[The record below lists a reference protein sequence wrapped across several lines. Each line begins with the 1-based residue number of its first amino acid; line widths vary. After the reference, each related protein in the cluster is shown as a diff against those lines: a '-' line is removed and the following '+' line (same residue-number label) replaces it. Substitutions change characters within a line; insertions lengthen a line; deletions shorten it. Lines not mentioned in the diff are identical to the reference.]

1 MNSAVTQAQS
11 ATSKGAVL
19 AIIMA
24 SYLMIVIDISIVLT
38 GLPRIQGALGFST
51 PTLSWVQNAYTLAF
65 GGFLLLGARA
75 GDIWG
80 RKRMFMLGLAIFTL
94 ASVAI
99 GAALSPAWMLVFR
112 AIQGLGA
119 AVLAPSTLALIS
131 THFAEGPERN
141 RALSWYAA
149 AAGMGA
155 TVGLVLGGVL
165 TDLISWRA
173 GFFINLPIGLL
184 LIAAAH
190 RFIQET
196 PRHAGRI
203 DVAGALSAT
212 MGMGALVFGIVA
224 AAESGWGSVWTDLAL
239 AMGLV
244 LLTLFLWHQARATQ
258 PLLPL
263 RLFANK
269 SRNTAY
275 AARLLFLAGMVGF
288 WFFTSQYLQKALGLS
303 PMLAGLAFV
312 PVTVPQFLSSI
323 SVPSAI
329 RRLGQRTVLLMGLAL
344 CMVGLLWAGLSAS
357 LMSYLFGMVGPMVL
371 IGLGQGWV
379 LAPLT
384 MAAVAGVKA
393 EDAGAASGLVNVA
406 HQLGASL
413 GLAVLVVV
421 FASSD
426 AGTAGSV
433 MHIAH
438 ATGATLETSALM
450 VFLAFLLA
458 ALFLFRPSLPLTQN
472 LAHPHSY
479 FHGLAEN
486 FSFKKSRNTRTLGSR
501 CRPCK

>member
-1 MNSAVTQAQS
+1 MTTHTMRKPVTVTPSAG
-11 ATSKGAVL
+11 SKSAVL

-38 GLPRIQGALGFST
+38 GLPRIQAALGFST
-51 PTLSWVQNAYTLAF
+51 ATLSWVQNAYTLAF

-99 GAALSPAWMLVFR
+99 GVAQSVAWMLFFR
-112 AIQGLGA
+112 AVQGLGA
-119 AVLAPSTLALIS
+119 AVLAPSTLTLIS
-131 THFAEGPERN
+131 THFAEGAERN

-149 AAGMGA
+149 AAGIGA

-165 TDLISWRA
+165 ADLISWRA

-190 RFIQET
+190 KVIQES
-196 PRHAGRI
+196 PGQGGQM
-203 DVAGALSAT
+203 DGAGALSAT
-212 MGMGALVFGIVA
+212 LGMGALVFGIVE
-224 AAESGWGSVWTDLAL
+224 AAESGWGSVWTDLSL
-239 AMGLV
+239 AIGIV
-244 LLTLFLWHQARATQ
+244 LLVLFLWHQARAAQ

-263 RLFANK
+263 RLFANT
-269 SRNTAY
+269 SRNAAY
-275 AARLLFLAGMVGF
+275 ATRLLFLAGMVGF
-288 WFFTSQYLQKALGLS
+288 WFFTAQYLQRVLGMS

-312 PVTVPQFLSSI
+312 PVTVPQFVSSI

-329 RRLGQRTVLLMGLAL
+329 RSVGQRAVLITGLAL
-344 CMVGLLWAGLSAS
+344 CIVGLLWAGLSAS
-357 LMSYLFGMVGPMVL
+357 LMSYWVGIVGPMVL

-384 MAAVAGVKA
+384 MAAVSGV
-393 EDAGAASGLVNVA
+393 ETQDAGAASGLLNVA

-421 FASSD
+421 FASSS
-426 AGTAGSV
+426 AGTTESV
-433 MHIAH
+433 AQIAH
-438 ATGATLETSALM
+438 GTGATLETSALM
-450 VFLAFLLA
+450 VFGALLLA
-458 ALFLFRPSLPLTQN
+458 VRFLFRDGLP
-472 LAHPHSY
+472 
-479 FHGLAEN
+479 GLLPPLW
-486 FSFKKSRNTRTLGSR
+486 TRT
-501 CRPCK
+501 